1 MKGKQMKI
9 SVLLCTYNGE
19 KYIQEQLSSIINQ
32 SKMVDE
38 IIVSDDCSRD
48 HTIKKVEEFA
58 QNCKINIKI
67 NSNSL
72 NTGFKKNFY
81 NGLSFCSGDIIF
93 FSDQDDVWE
102 YRKVEK
108 IINLFESNN
117 KALLV
122 FSDAFVTN
130 EKLEFKSHLLKDV
143 RYNDNFM
150 IDSKS
155 QLNMLLADNFI
166 TGATMAIRK
175 ELISLASPFGMEWPH
190 DYWLGI
196 IAAINNGLY
205 CINEPLIKYRQHASN
220 AIGINKKY
228 GFSQVRKL
236 FSHKELSSNRENK
249 YAELRLPQL
258 SYLIDFLQQKNND
271 DYIGIARDYYEY
283 WNRRIVFKEQGLIAN
298 CRIVLIDFLKKEQYK
313 HRNTTHPVLK
323 DLIKAIALAKR
334 K

>member
-1 MKGKQMKI
+1 MKI

-175 ELISLASPFGMEWPH
+175 ELINLASPFGMEWPH

-228 GFSQVRKL
+228 SFSQIKKL
-236 FSHKELSSNRENK
+236 FSQTNSSSNRENK

-258 SYLIDFLQQKNND
+258 AYLKLFLQQKNKDN
-271 DYIGIARDYYEY
+271 YIELVEDYYIF
-283 WNRRIVFKEQGLIAN
+283 WNRRMPFKEQGIIQN
-298 CRIVLIDFLKKEQYK
+298 CKIVLIDFVKREQYK

-323 DLIKAIALAKR
+323 DLIKAIALAK
-334 K
+334 KYK